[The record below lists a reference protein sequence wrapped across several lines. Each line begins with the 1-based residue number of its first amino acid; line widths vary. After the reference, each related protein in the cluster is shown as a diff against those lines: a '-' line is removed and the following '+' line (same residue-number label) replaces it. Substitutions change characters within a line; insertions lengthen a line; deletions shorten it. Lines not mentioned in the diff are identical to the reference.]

1 MPTIG
6 PVPLAVASNR
16 GPVSFGYDEATGLV
30 ARRAGGGL
38 ATTLGPGVEA
48 HGALWLASA
57 VSDADRAAA
66 DAGIVHAEGFR
77 LRSLVT
83 PADEYRMYYD
93 VVANGTLWFLHHGLW
108 DLPRRPRF
116 DRSWWNAWDA
126 YVRVNHQFAVAIAD
140 QVDDGGTVLVQ
151 DFHLSLLC
159 GELAKLRPDLRTA
172 FFAHTPFCTPAELRV
187 LPDEVAER
195 ILSGIAA
202 AGACGFHTA
211 RWAAAFDAC
220 CSERLGRVPT
230 TFVSP
235 AAPDAT
241 ELRRVAGS
249 AACAGELEHLDRLVG
264 DRRLIARVDRIEL
277 SKNLLRGFAAFD
289 DLLEQRPSLRGEVV
303 FAALVY
309 PSREGLAEYR
319 AYRREVESMVQA
331 INDRWA
337 TPGWTPIILDTT
349 DNYPRSVAALR
360 RYDVLLVNPIRDGL
374 NLVAKEGPLV
384 NERDGLVALSPG
396 AGVWD
401 EIGHLTVEVHPFD
414 VVGTSDALG
423 TALDVRGPDRVAQ
436 AGALCHAAVARSPF
450 DWFDEVLSAA
460 RRPAD
465 T

>member
-1 MPTIG
+1 MPTTG
-6 PVPLAVASNR
+6 PATLAVVSNR
-16 GPVSFGYDEATGLV
+16 GPVSFGYGEGGELV
-30 ARRAGGGL
+30 ARRAAGGL
-38 ATTLGPGVEA
+38 ASTLGPGVEL

-57 VSDADRAAA
+57 VSDTDRAAA
-66 DAGIVHAEGFR
+66 TAGIVEAEGFR

-83 PADEYRMYYD
+83 DPDEYHRYYD

-108 DLPRRPRF
+108 DLARRPVF
-116 DRSWWNAWDA
+116 DRQWWDAWDA
-126 YVRVNHQFAVAIAD
+126 YVRVNHQFAMVI
-140 QVDDGGTVLVQ
+140 VDELAEGGTVLVQ
-151 DFHLSLLC
+151 DFHLSLVC

-187 LPDEVAER
+187 LPNEVAHR
-195 ILSGIAA
+195 VLSGIAA

-220 CSERLGRVPT
+220 CDERLGRVPT

-235 AAPDAT
+235 AAPDAVD
-241 ELRRVAGS
+241 LRLVAGS
-249 AACAGELEHLDRLVG
+249 DACAKELDHLDSQVG
-264 DRRLIARVDRIEL
+264 GRRLIARVDRIEL
-277 SKNLLRGFAAFD
+277 SKNLLRGFSAFD
-289 DLLEQRPSLRGEVV
+289 DLLDQRAALRGEVV

-331 INDRWA
+331 INDRWE
-337 TPGWTPIILDTT
+337 TPAWTPIILDTT
-349 DNYPRSVAALR
+349 DNYARSVAALR

-384 NERDGLVALSPG
+384 NEHDGVVALSRG

-401 EIGHLTVEVHPFD
+401 EIGDHTVDVHPFD

-423 TALDVRGPDRVAQ
+423 AALDLGPGERAAQ
-436 AGALCHAAVARSPF
+436 ARALRLAAARRSPI
-450 DWFDEVLSAA
+450 DWFDEVLAAA
-460 RRPAD
+460 RRP
-465 T
+465 